1 MDNTVGGHYHLK
13 RRIGGGSFGEV
24 YFGEDV
30 QTHEEVAIKLERT
43 KTRAPQLIYES
54 KIYLLF
60 AGGINVPRLHW
71 FGTESNYNVMV
82 IDYLGKSLEDLF
94 QQCHQK
100 FTLKTVLMIAEQCLS
115 ALQFV
120 HLKTFIHRDIKPDNF
135 LVGSKARS
143 NQIFVIDFGL
153 SKRYKDP
160 KTNEH
165 IRYASGK
172 HLTGTARYASINAL
186 KGYEQSRRDDLEAL
200 GYCLVYFLKGK
211 LPWMG
216 IDAKTREE
224 KYEKIMEVK
233 SSISPEEL
241 CEGLPEEFAQYLTL
255 VRDLKFFEDPN
266 YGNYR
271 AMFRNLFIRNGFVYD
286 YQYDWVNMFSR
297 KSKTQSPAS
306 SANQNNSTGANVG
319 DAGKEEPKNS
329 GMEGEPKKTLS
340 ANNNNNEDN
349 NEDKEHDLNHSIDNN
364 IDINDNVH
372 EKVNISEKFEKP
384 QVTPVFNSAPV
395 KIKKESSTSASNRS
409 SSKKDQPPRPNQQ
422 QVGFK
427 PPSAWQKPQKGR
439 TNPWG
444 TKK

>member
-43 KTRAPQLIYES
+43 KTRTPQLIFES

-60 AGGINVPRLHW
+60 AGGINIPRLHW
-71 FGTESNYNVMV
+71 FGTESNFNVMV
-82 IDYLGKSLEDLF
+82 IDHLGKSLEDLF
-94 QQCHQK
+94 QLCHQK

-135 LVGSKARS
+135 LIGSKNRS
-143 NQIFVIDFGL
+143 NQIFIIDFGL

-165 IRYASGK
+165 IKYASGK

-200 GYCLVYFLKGK
+200 GYCLIYFLKGK

-216 IDAKTREE
+216 IDAKTRDE

-233 SSISPEEL
+233 SSVSPEEL
-241 CEGLPEEFAQYLTL
+241 CEGLPEEFAQYLNY
-255 VRDLKFFEDPN
+255 VRDLRFFDDPD
-266 YGNYR
+266 YSAYR
-271 AMFRNLFIRNGFVYD
+271 AMFRNLFIKSGFVYD
-286 YQYDWVNMFSR
+286 YQYDWVNMFS
-297 KSKTQSPAS
+297 
-306 SANQNNSTGANVG
+306 
-319 DAGKEEPKNS
+319 
-329 GMEGEPKKTLS
+329 KKTKPQS
-340 ANNNNNEDN
+340 ETTISSEENKEGTKPEGITRETSNEAIANDISNNNNNDNDN
-349 NEDKEHDLNHSIDNN
+349 NEVRNNHNSNNSIDNN
-364 IDINDNVH
+364 VDINDKP
-372 EKVNISEKFEKP
+372 EKINHHDNLDLQFRPKPSPMNKQSSVEATKEKDNIP
-384 QVTPVFNSAPV
+384 MNPFNTKGQQP
-395 KIKKESSTSASNRS
+395 SNTA
-409 SSKKDQPPRPNQQ
+409 QFG
-422 QVGFK
+422 GFK
-427 PPSAWQKPQKGR
+427 APKKKGKF
-439 TNPWG
+439 WG
-444 TKK
+444 KK